1 MSLISVA
8 LPLIPDTVRSLI
20 RFEPQGKFHPELF
33 TIEVHGQETQ
43 VWGYKFYSKITNS
56 QYWVFCIIPNIELG
70 CYRIEERL
78 GITVE
83 LEGKPLSFRKRLP
96 AFFSRGRRPWV
107 EIGTP
112 VNDFFATSLLEA
124 QKASKKRAKTNKK
137 MKSADYDDDQVSN
150 LNMKEKNYKSFRTL
164 LTGKERVKKPTMT
177 ANFKLMSPLTS
188 GIIGHPGYERSP
200 DKSDAQ
206 DVALEPDGNFVISIA
221 AQKCL
226 LMQNT
231 KGDWTSYDMKL
242 HLYEL
247 DLSQNSRTAK
257 GSFSISP
264 SPEIPSKD
272 AKLANWFMETLKRF
286 GITEF
291 PENELLPSVMS
302 NYGKAFGY
310 PVCIEALDK
319 TILKL
324 PGGDTQEMR
333 LSFTWFG
340 EGQELTDIKIFCP
353 NPSITS
359 KPERDSKM
367 LEPCEVDMSKF
378 NYVFQIFG
386 FQPAESI
393 IAYYDPNPLPTNEN

>member
-8 LPLIPDTVRSLI
+8 LPLISDTVRSLI
-20 RFEPQGKFHPELF
+20 RFEPQGKFHPEVF
-33 TIEVHGQETQ
+33 TIEVQGQETQ

-83 LEGKPLSFRKRLP
+83 LEGRPLSFRKRLP
-96 AFFSRGRRPWV
+96 AFFSRGRRPWM

-112 VNDFFATSLLEA
+112 VNDFFAASLLEA
-124 QKASKKRAKTNKK
+124 QKASKNRAKTNKK
-137 MKSADYDDDQVSN
+137 MKGVNYENDQVSN

-164 LTGKERVKKPTMT
+164 LTGKEKVKKPTMT
-177 ANFKLMSPLTS
+177 ANFKLVSPPNS

-200 DKSDAQ
+200 DRNGTQ
-206 DVALEPDGNFVISIA
+206 DSKLEPDENFVISIA

-226 LMQNT
+226 LMRNS
-231 KGDWTSYDMKL
+231 KGNWTSHDIKL

-247 DLSQNSRTAK
+247 DLSRDSRTTK

-264 SPEIPSKD
+264 NPEIPSKD

-291 PENELLPSVMS
+291 PENELLPSLIS
-302 NYGKAFGY
+302 NYGETSGY

-324 PGGDTQEMR
+324 PNGDTQEMR

-359 KPERDSKM
+359 KPERDCKM

-378 NYVFQIFG
+378 NYAFQVFG

-393 IAYYDPNPLPTNEN
+393 IAYYDPNPLHTNET